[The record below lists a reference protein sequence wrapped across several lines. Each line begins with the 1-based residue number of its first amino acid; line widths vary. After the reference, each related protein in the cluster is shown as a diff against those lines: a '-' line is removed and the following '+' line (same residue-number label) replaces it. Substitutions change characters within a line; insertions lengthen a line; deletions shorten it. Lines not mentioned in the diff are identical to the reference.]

1 MNTKDTIEI
10 RRKVEEL
17 ISQGLVRESL
27 SRCAVPT
34 ILVPKKDT
42 SMRMFVDSDAINK
55 ITIKY
60 RYGIPRVKDML
71 DELYRL

>member
-55 ITIKY
+55 ITIMY